1 MDPHPLVLY
10 EKIRK
15 YEPDPTFGTP
25 PQDRSIP
32 ELLDLGIINIDK
44 PANPTSHEVTAW
56 IKQILGLKKAG
67 HGGTLDPAVTGCL
80 PVAFERAT
88 RALHV
93 LLLSSKEY
101 ICILKTHDS
110 VSPSQLIKVIDN
122 FRGKIYQ
129 TPPLRSNV
137 KRQLR
142 VRQIYE
148 LEVIENDPS
157 QQLWLIRVKCEAGTY
172 IRKLCHDIGLVLGTG
187 AHMAEL
193 RRTKTGSFTEET
205 TVTLDDLREAWY
217 YYRVEGNETPIRNLV
232 HPIETLCAD
241 LPQIY
246 IRDSAVDAICHGAAL
261 TLPGVVRVT
270 SGITKETIVVIQTMK
285 GELVAFARS
294 TMSTSEILNGTT
306 GICAH
311 PRTVFMQTH
320 SYPSMWGPARNIL
333 LKASSLERNPD

>member
-1 MDPHPLVLY
+1 MDPHPMILY
-10 EKIRK
+10 EKVRK
-15 YEPDPTFGTP
+15 YESDPSFGTY
-25 PQDRSIP
+25 PQKRSIP

-56 IKQILGLKKAG
+56 VKQVLGLKKAG
-67 HGGTLDPAVTGCL
+67 HGGTLDPSVTGSL
-80 PVAFERAT
+80 PVALERAT

-101 ICILKTHDS
+101 ICILKTHDP
-110 VSPSQLIKVIDN
+110 VSKAQLITAIDQ
-122 FRGKIYQ
+122 FTGKIYQ

-137 KRQLR
+137 KRRLR

-148 LEVIENDPS
+148 LEFIENDPS
-157 QQLWLIRVKCEAGTY
+157 NQLWLLRVKCEAGTY
-172 IRKLCHDIGLVLGTG
+172 IRKLCYDLGLVLGTG

-193 RRTKTGSFTEET
+193 RRTQTGLFTEKT
-205 TVTLDDLREAWY
+205 TVALDDLRDAWY
-217 YYRVEGNETPIRNLV
+217 YYKVEGD
-232 HPIETLCAD
+232 ETLLRNIVQPVEVICTN
-241 LPQIY
+241 LPKIF

-270 SGITKETIVVIQTMK
+270 SGITKETMVVIQTMK
-285 GELVAFARS
+285 GELVAFAQS

-311 PRTVFMQTH
+311 PRTVFMQAST
-320 SYPSMWGPARNIL
+320 YPSMWGQARNIVL
-333 LKASSLERNPD
+333 QD